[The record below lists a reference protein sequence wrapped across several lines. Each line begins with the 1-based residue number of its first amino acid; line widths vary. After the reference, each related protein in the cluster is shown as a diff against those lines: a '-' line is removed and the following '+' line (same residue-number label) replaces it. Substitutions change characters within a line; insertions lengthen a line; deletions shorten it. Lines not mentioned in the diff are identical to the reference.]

1 MGGHR
6 ERGMTAG
13 MPLERSLR
21 VGRDHRQ
28 DMARWLALELLTT
41 DEMALED
48 DVLQDRLIMLQDKI
62 EAKMRAAVA

>member
-1 MGGHR
+1 
-6 ERGMTAG
+6 MTSDEH
-13 MPLERSLR
+13 LEMSLQA
-21 VGRDHRQ
+21 GRDHRE

-48 DVLQDRLIMLQDKI
+48 DVLQEHLILLQDKI

>member
-1 MGGHR
+1 
-6 ERGMTAG
+6 
-13 MPLERSLR
+13 
-21 VGRDHRQ
+21 
-28 DMARWLALELLTT
+28 MARWLALELPTT